1 MAYRY
6 DVDEFRYSD
15 PFDDRGLIERDV
27 EDFVRIDLPDRPLDE
42 VTPDQ
47 LTADANNF
55 SLTDAIL
62 SRFSTDAARTITGF
76 AGAKSGVKIIANV
89 GSNNLVLANDS
100 ASSDAENRI
109 LTHSGANI
117 TLSAGQLAIMT
128 YDFTS
133 ARWRAGELT

>member
-1 MAYRY
+1 MAKRY
-6 DVDEFRYSD
+6 DDNYGYLD
-15 PFDDRGLIERDV
+15 IGDDFGIDRDV
-27 EDFVRIDLPDRPLDE
+27 GDLIRIELPEERLDE
-42 VTPDQ
+42 VTPAQ
-47 LTADANNF
+47 ITADQNNYA
-55 SLTDAIL
+55 LTDAIL

-76 AGAKSGVKIIANV
+76 SGAKAGIKIIANV

-109 LTHSGANI
+109 LAHSGANI
-117 TLSAGQLAIMT
+117 TLSAGQLALMT